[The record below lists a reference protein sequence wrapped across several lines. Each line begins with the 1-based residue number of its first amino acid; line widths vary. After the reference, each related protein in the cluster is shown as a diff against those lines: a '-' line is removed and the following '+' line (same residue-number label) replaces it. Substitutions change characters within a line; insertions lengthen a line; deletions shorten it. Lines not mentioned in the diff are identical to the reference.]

1 MNAVMLKKHL
11 EKKLMRRG
19 MLKVI
24 DGTVIQPPKRMFKTL
39 GEEILWLLNES
50 DVKLTVNDLS
60 NYLQTDKKIINKVMR
75 KLTATNV
82 NLVTKQKQ
90 GSYFAYSANFN
101 KDLNIPTAY
110 SLVRMESTQLI
121 R

>member
-19 MLKVI
+19 MLKMI
-24 DGTVIQPPKRMFKTL
+24 DGTVIQPPNRMFKTL
-39 GEEILWLLNES
+39 GEEILWVLNES

-60 NYLQTDKKIINKVMR
+60 NYLVKDKKIVNKVMR
-75 KLTATNV
+75 KLTATNI
-82 NLVTKQKQ
+82 NLVVKKKQ
-90 GSYFAYSANFN
+90 GSCFTYSANFN

-110 SLVRMESTQLI
+110 KLVRMEATQLI